1 MVQQIPTMQ
10 VLRTT
15 YVRGR
20 GGQRIRKVIV
30 INFRGNIATPDVY
43 ETGTGFKQGNYTG
56 APAAAQPI
64 KLSDVILEPIRDATV
79 RIIPPTILPANAFDA
94 ALEARFNAVGQIQV
108 DVVSFTP
115 STTVLIMKCV
125 GALTGAPPADEGP
138 IKEPA
143 TAIGG
148 DIITG
153 TLVIEIEYTPNS
165 GAEA

>member
-1 MVQQIPTMQ
+1 MQ

-79 RIIPPTILPANAFDA
+79 RIIPPTILPYDAFDA
-94 ALEARFNAVGQIQV
+94 ALGARFNAVGQIQV

-125 GALTGAPPADEGP
+125 GAIGPATEGP
-138 IKEPA
+138 IVEPA